1 MLRKSCKLS
10 AVFLGA
16 LVFAVCQLETVVLA
30 GLAPS
35 GTRILI
41 VDGIGDGDTTVTPDI
56 VNPIPGFKFG
66 QLIGGNF
73 SEIIANTTAINGGA
87 LVDFA
92 IQNITNTSQVFSLT
106 NPGTGLTTVTASLTG
121 PSLAGSEQV
130 PAVVGDYYNTLTL
143 QWTVFG
149 TLFNIQV
156 LNAGAG
162 ASGNDGF
169 AAVPLPPAVLLFGTG
184 LIGLIG
190 IARRSFFVS

>member
-1 MLRKSCKLS
+1 M
-10 AVFLGA
+10 
-16 LVFAVCQLETVVLA
+16 
-30 GLAPS
+30 
-35 GTRILI
+35 
-41 VDGIGDGDTTVTPDI
+41 
-56 VNPIPGFKFG
+56 
-66 QLIGGNF
+66 
-73 SEIIANTTAINGGA
+73 
-87 LVDFA
+87 DFA